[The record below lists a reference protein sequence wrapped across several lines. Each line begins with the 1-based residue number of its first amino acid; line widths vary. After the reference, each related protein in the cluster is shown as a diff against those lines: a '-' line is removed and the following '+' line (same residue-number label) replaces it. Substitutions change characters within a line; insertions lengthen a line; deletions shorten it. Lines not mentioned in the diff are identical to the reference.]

1 MADNDN
7 VKESGSALV
16 DEIKN
21 APTPAEISGS
31 APVVVEAEPAKTET
45 VVVPSAPVASAATS
59 APVVDKAAADKI
71 AAEKAAAEKAAKK
84 AEKEAAKKQAK
95 IDKKAKQAAE
105 FQAKIEQCP
114 KDYRPV
120 TTGKFFWTMLLCAI
134 PVVGLL
140 LTIIFA
146 LIPINKNFRS
156 FARAVLAWYV
166 IGLILALI
174 FSIIAI
180 FVMGQS
186 VSDIIWPF
194 EKFFSDIAGCFGF

>member
-7 VKESGSALV
+7 AKESVSALV

-31 APVVVEAEPAKTET
+31 APVVVAAEPAKTEA
-45 VVVPSAPVASAATS
+45 VVVPS

-95 IDKKAKQAAE
+95 IEKKAKQAAE

-120 TTGKFFWTMLLCAI
+120 TTGKFFWSMLLCAI
-134 PVVGLL
+134 PVLGLL
-140 LTIIFA
+140 FTIIFS
-146 LIPINKNFRS
+146 LIPLNKNFRS
-156 FARAVLAWYV
+156 FARALLSWYI
-166 IGLILALI
+166 IGLIVTLI
-174 FSIIAI
+174 FAVIAI

-186 VSDIIWPF
+186 VADFIWPF
-194 EKFFSDIAGCFGF
+194 EKFFSDLAKAFGF